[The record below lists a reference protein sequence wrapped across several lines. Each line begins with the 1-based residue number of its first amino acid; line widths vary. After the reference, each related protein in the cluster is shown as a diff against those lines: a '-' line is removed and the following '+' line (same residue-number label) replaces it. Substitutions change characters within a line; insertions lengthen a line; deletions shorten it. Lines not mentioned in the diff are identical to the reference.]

1 MTVRVQKAGNTSQL
15 LQEVRAFLE
24 VPAAAFARLLEGNDD
39 DDDDDDADMRRVLS
53 DALGSPGGCAVTIAV
68 AAPAVDLMREVP
80 DDAEAMRALD
90 FPFVVDEP
98 APLPASLSSLS
109 SS

>member
-1 MTVRVQKAGNTSQL
+1 MIVRVQKAGNTSQL

-24 VPAAAFARLLEGNDD
+24 VPAAAIARLLEGID

-53 DALGSPGGCAVTIAV
+53 DALGSPGGGAVTIAV
-68 AAPAVDLMREVP
+68 GAPAVDLMREVP